1 MMVDVPVTISIDVD
15 GDKVEGFNFRR
26 KAADQRVFTMRY
38 PVDPNSQEHAQFCL
52 GYPPPPNAHWMTD
65 ADGVLFELITGKAD
79 KEIRRRVEADPESYM
94 AEARAP

>member
-1 MMVDVPVTISIDVD
+1 
-15 GDKVEGFNFRR
+15 
-26 KAADQRVFTMRY
+26 
-38 PVDPNSQEHAQFCL
+38 
-52 GYPPPPNAHWMTD
+52 MTD